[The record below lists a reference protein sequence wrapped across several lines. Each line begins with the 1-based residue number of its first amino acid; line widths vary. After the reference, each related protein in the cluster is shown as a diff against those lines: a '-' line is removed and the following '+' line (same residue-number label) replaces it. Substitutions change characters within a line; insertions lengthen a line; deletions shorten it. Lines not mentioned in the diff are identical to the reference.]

1 MDGIRITALGGGFT
15 AFALAVLLGVQ
26 LPGWTY
32 DQLPLSVS
40 VLSAAGTWWAAR
52 AAPQADRQAWRLFAL
67 GLSAWALGD
76 VVYNLYRHLRPDG
89 EPPFPSWADVF
100 YLLYAPLVTLGI
112 WRRMRPA
119 ASGLQAGL
127 QSGPQLTRLLLD
139 IATVIVTVF
148 VMLWHFAYADA
159 VAESEHLPGLLV
171 NLSYPVQDSLMIS
184 LVILIAL
191 QTKVSLSRAA
201 IVWLNLGF
209 LFNFVGDVAYAVFL
223 PEPYSLTN
231 QVMDPCYTFCQAS
244 FGVAAIWSV
253 LRPGESQGVLKQ
265 RSMFL
270 SPYAAILICF
280 SLIAWQVGTRH
291 GVTAPGELLRLL
303 GDVAGIALVTLVVVL
318 RQNLSFHEHAALN
331 RELSVNVA
339 ETERRATHDPLTGLP
354 NRALLDTRL
363 EEAICRATASN
374 HLIAVLY
381 IDLDRFKTINDGL
394 GRQGGD
400 EFMVLMPDLPG
411 AHQSGA
417 DQGGA
422 DQGGAD
428 QGGADQDG
436 TGWAELRAQRLM
448 HSLSAPLPLAGRTL
462 MVTASMGLAMFPRDG
477 HDGAMLRKHA
487 DVAMYRAK
495 ASGRNALRRF
505 TPDMGGGLNALELEQ
520 ALRAA
525 VMRGDFELHY
535 QPQVHS
541 GGAVLGM
548 EALVRWRREGALVPP
563 GEFISLAEETGLIVP
578 LGTWAL
584 RQLAAWDAAGL
595 KVPRMAVNI
604 SPRQFMVSG
613 LLGSVRAALAET
625 GTSPERLELELTEST
640 VAHNLTGNIHL
651 GDLLAQLTE
660 LRGLGVRLALDDFG
674 TGQSSLSLLRAVPA
688 HTLKI
693 DQTFVAGLPAD
704 AESGAVVRT
713 VLALA
718 RSL

>member
-1 MDGIRITALGGGFT
+1 M
-15 AFALAVLLGVQ
+15 
-26 LPGWTY
+26 
-32 DQLPLSVS
+32 
-40 VLSAAGTWWAAR
+40 
-52 AAPQADRQAWRLFAL
+52 
-67 GLSAWALGD
+67 
-76 VVYNLYRHLRPDG
+76 
-89 EPPFPSWADVF
+89 
-100 YLLYAPLVTLGI
+100 
-112 WRRMRPA
+112 
-119 ASGLQAGL
+119 
-127 QSGPQLTRLLLD
+127 
-139 IATVIVTVF
+139 
-148 VMLWHFAYADA
+148 AYAA
-159 VAESEHLPGLLV
+159 
-171 NLSYPVQDSLMIS
+171 
-184 LVILIAL
+184 
-191 QTKVSLSRAA
+191 
-201 IVWLNLGF
+201 
-209 LFNFVGDVAYAVFL
+209 FL

-265 RSMFL
+265 RSIFL

-291 GVTAPGELLRLL
+291 GVTAPGELVRLL
-303 GDVAGIALVTLVVVL
+303 GDVTGIALVTLVVVL
-318 RQNLSFHEHAALN
+318 RQNLSFHENAALN

-394 GRQGGD
+394 GHEVGDQLLVAVARALVAELGPNDTLARQGGD

-411 AHQSGA
+411 AHQS
-417 DQGGA
+417 GA

-578 LGTWAL
+578 LGTWVLRGAL

-713 VLALA
+713 CWHWPGVWGWTWWPRASKPRA
-718 RSL
+718 SGRP

>member
-1 MDGIRITALGGGFT
+1 
-15 AFALAVLLGVQ
+15 
-26 LPGWTY
+26 
-32 DQLPLSVS
+32 
-40 VLSAAGTWWAAR
+40 
-52 AAPQADRQAWRLFAL
+52 
-67 GLSAWALGD
+67 
-76 VVYNLYRHLRPDG
+76 
-89 EPPFPSWADVF
+89 
-100 YLLYAPLVTLGI
+100 
-112 WRRMRPA
+112 
-119 ASGLQAGL
+119 
-127 QSGPQLTRLLLD
+127 
-139 IATVIVTVF
+139 
-148 VMLWHFAYADA
+148 
-159 VAESEHLPGLLV
+159 
-171 NLSYPVQDSLMIS
+171 
-184 LVILIAL
+184 
-191 QTKVSLSRAA
+191 
-201 IVWLNLGF
+201 
-209 LFNFVGDVAYAVFL
+209 
-223 PEPYSLTN
+223 
-231 QVMDPCYTFCQAS
+231 
-244 FGVAAIWSV
+244 
-253 LRPGESQGVLKQ
+253 
-265 RSMFL
+265 
-270 SPYAAILICF
+270 
-280 SLIAWQVGTRH
+280 
-291 GVTAPGELLRLL
+291 
-303 GDVAGIALVTLVVVL
+303 
-318 RQNLSFHEHAALN
+318 
-331 RELSVNVA
+331 
-339 ETERRATHDPLTGLP
+339 
-354 NRALLDTRL
+354 
-363 EEAICRATASN
+363 
-374 HLIAVLY
+374 
-381 IDLDRFKTINDGL
+381 
-394 GRQGGD
+394 
-400 EFMVLMPDLPG
+400 
-411 AHQSGA
+411 
-417 DQGGA
+417 
-422 DQGGAD
+422 
-428 QGGADQDG
+428 
-436 TGWAELRAQRLM
+436 M

-578 LGTWAL
+578 LGTWVLRGAL

-718 RSL
+718 RSLWLDVVAEGFKPRTSGRP